1 MLGSGKNLI
10 VSSPKKSG
18 DRIEC
23 VSVEEETRR
32 VACQG
37 VGGSQQS
44 QVMIDRCWVEHIPE
58 VRKKPQ
64 RMKVYR

>member
-23 VSVEEETRR
+23 VAVEEETRR
-32 VACQG
+32 VAWQG

-44 QVMIDRCWVEHIPE
+44 QVMIDRC
-58 VRKKPQ
+58 
-64 RMKVYR
+64 